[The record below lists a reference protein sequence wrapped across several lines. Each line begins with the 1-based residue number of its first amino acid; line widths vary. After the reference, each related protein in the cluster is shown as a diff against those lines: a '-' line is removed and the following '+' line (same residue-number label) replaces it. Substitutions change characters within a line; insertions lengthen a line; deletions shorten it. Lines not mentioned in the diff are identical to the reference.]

1 MARLNGRKRKNLR
14 EKQAR
19 LASESTLSAT
29 ERANLYR
36 YHSGQVIVSHNV
48 NAHTRLYSGENGTR
62 ARVGMPKLVRESHI
76 THTVKRFTKT
86 K

>member
-1 MARLNGRKRKNLR
+1 MARLNGRKRRNLR

-19 LASESTLSAT
+19 LASEVTLSAT

-36 YHSGQVIVSHNV
+36 YHSGQVIASHNV
-48 NAHTRLYSGENGTR
+48 NAHTRLYSGENGYR
-62 ARVGMPKLVRESHI
+62 ARVGVPKLVRESHI

>member
-1 MARLNGRKRKNLR
+1 MARLNGRKRRNLR

-19 LASESTLSAT
+19 LASEVTLSAS

-36 YHSGQVIVSHNV
+36 YHSGQVIASHNV
-48 NAHTRLYSGENGTR
+48 NAHTRLYSGENGSR
-62 ARVGMPKLVRESHI
+62 ARVGVPKLVRESHI

>member
-1 MARLNGRKRKNLR
+1 MARLNGRKRRNLR

-19 LASESTLSAT
+19 LASEVTLSSS

-48 NAHTRLYSGENGTR
+48 NAHTRLYSGENGYR
-62 ARVGMPKLVRESHI
+62 AKVGVPKLMREGHE
-76 THTVKRFTKT
+76 KT
-86 K
+86 TWRTWSNK

>member
-19 LASESTLSAT
+19 LVSESTLSAS

-36 YHSGQVIVSHNV
+36 YHSGQVIASHNV
-48 NAHTRLYSGENGTR
+48 NAHTRLYSGENGYR
-62 ARVGMPKLVRESHI
+62 ALVGVPKLVRESHI
-76 THTVKRFTKT
+76 THVVKMFTKT

>member
-1 MARLNGRKRKNLR
+1 MARLNGRKRRNLR

-19 LASESTLSAT
+19 LASEVALSAT

-48 NAHTRLYSGENGTR
+48 NAHTRIYSGENGSR
-62 ARVGMPKLVRESHI
+62 AKVGMPKLVRESHVK
-76 THTVKRFTKT
+76 HTVKMFTKT

>member
-36 YHSGQVIVSHNV
+36 YHSGQVIASHNV

-76 THTVKRFTKT
+76 THTVKMFTKT

>member
-1 MARLNGRKRKNLR
+1 MARLNGRKRRNLR

-19 LASESTLSAT
+19 LASEVTLSAS

-36 YHSGQVIVSHNV
+36 YHSGQVIASHNV

-62 ARVGMPKLVRESHI
+62 AKVGMPKLVRESHI
-76 THTVKRFTKT
+76 TQTIKRFTKT

>member
-19 LASESTLSAT
+19 LASETTLSAT

-36 YHSGQVIVSHNV
+36 YHRGQVIPSHNV

>member
-19 LASESTLSAT
+19 LASEATLPAT

-36 YHSGQVIVSHNV
+36 YHSGQVVASHNV
-48 NAHTRLYSGENGTR
+48 NAHTRLYSGENGYR
-62 ARVGMPKLVRESHI
+62 AKVGVPKLVREGHE
-76 THTVKRFTKT
+76 KT
-86 K
+86 TWRTWSNK